1 MATYSKD
8 FIVKNGLQ
16 VGGHILP
23 DDNETYD
30 LGSASKKFRD
40 LYLSAGTIYLG
51 SLVLKDNGDG
61 TVATYEA
68 DGVTAA
74 SIQANA
80 VDIDYDNTVSGMTA
94 DNVKA
99 ALDELMAAV
108 EAIDTAGELAYDNT
122 TSGLTATTV
131 KGAIDEIVA
140 EEDQNVRDL
149 LANLDGNI
157 IPSADITYDLGSPT
171 KQWRDLYVG
180 PGSLYLNGTKILE
193 DDSGTLKFHADPAQ
207 SLSIQTSTTGS
218 TSIAGGA
225 AVNITTSAAAADI
238 ALTPTGDIELN
249 ADVVIGAGQALTTSN
264 GSALTV
270 NSNLDLG
277 SNTVT
282 ASTFYGN
289 LTGNIS
295 ASSGTTTM
303 NNLVVDGNLT
313 VGGTTTT
320 VNTETI
326 NLADNIITL
335 NSNATGSASQNAGI
349 EIERGDD
356 TNVTLRWNETTDTWE
371 VTEDG
376 LNYKAI
382 ILAGDSITGDTSGNA
397 ATATALETSRT
408 IGGVSFDGTA
418 NINLP
423 GVNTAGNQDTSGNA
437 ATATLASSATA
448 LATARTI
455 GGVSFDGTANI
466 NLPGVNTA
474 GNQDT
479 SGNAATAT
487 ALETARTIGL
497 SGDVS
502 GSVSFDG
509 SANATITATVA
520 DNSHSHTIANVT
532 GLQTA
537 LDAAFVSAS
546 ASNDTIT
553 FTNAGGTTSSVTISD
568 AVLST
573 EAVQDVVGGMVSTN
587 SESGIAV
594 TYDDTNGKLDFNVS
608 DPTITLDGAVTG
620 SATMTNLGNV
630 TITTTATSDP
640 TLTLSGDASGSAT
653 FTNLGNAT
661 LAVTVANDSHNHSSS
676 SGNFTVGGDLTV
688 SGGDIVLSGTGRIQG
703 VDTVSA
709 GTDAA
714 NKTYVDTAISNLV
727 NGADAAYDTL
737 KEIQDAMATD
747 TELANAIAGLT
758 NVATADSWTTAR
770 TISLAG
776 DASGSVSIDGSA
788 NATLTVTVADDSH
801 NHTTS
806 NIDNFTESVQDIAGG
821 MWSSNSE
828 SGVSVTYQDTDGTL
842 DINVND
848 PTITLT
854 GAVTGSATMT
864 NLGNVSIAT
873 TATADP
879 TLTINGDA
887 SGSATFTNLGNATL
901 TLTVANDSHT
911 HDGRYYTETELS
923 ANGTGR
929 TTSGAYKIGTYDE
942 FGNSNSTNVQD
953 VLDDLDAAISTAL
966 GKDPTLTI
974 NGDASGSA
982 TFTNLGN
989 ATLTLTIA
997 DDSHNHTTANID
1009 NFTESVQDIIGGM
1022 VSSNTESGIGVTY
1035 NDSTGK
1041 LDFSVTAAG
1050 VVTAGSNL
1058 SYSGSTLNVAS
1069 SPTFSGTVTAAD
1081 FNSTS
1086 DERLKTNIE
1095 TITDSGSKVA
1105 ALRGVNFDWKESG
1118 AKTMGVIAQEVEA
1131 VIPEVVATDEEG
1143 MKSVNYQAMVG
1154 LLIEAVKEL
1163 QEKVDAHEA
1172 KCECGK

>member
-16 VGGHILP
+16 VGGHIMP

-30 LGSASKKFRD
+30 LGSPTKKFRD

-61 TVATYEA
+61 TVATYES

-80 VDIDYDNTVSGMTA
+80 VDIDYDNTTSGMTA
-94 DNVKA
+94 TNAKA

-108 EAIDTAGELAYDNT
+108 EAIDTAGELAYDNA

-140 EEDQNVRDL
+140 EEDANVKAL
-149 LANLDGNI
+149 LTNLDGNI
-157 IPSADITYDLGSPT
+157 IPSADIMYDLGSPT
-171 KQWRDLYVG
+171 KQWKDVYVG
-180 PGSLYLNGTKILE
+180 PGSLYLNGTKVLE
-193 DDSGTLKFHADPAQ
+193 DDSGTLKFNADPNQAMT
-207 SLSIQTSTTGS
+207 ISTTGTAAITVS
-218 TSIAGGA
+218 GGNALNFQTSEL
-225 AVNITTSAAAADI
+225 NADI
-238 ALTPTGDIELN
+238 ALNPTGDIELN

-270 NSNLDLG
+270 NSNLALG

-282 ASTFYGN
+282 AATFFGN

-295 ASSGTTTM
+295 ATSGTTTM

-335 NSNATGSASQNAGI
+335 NSNATGTPSQNGGI
-349 EIERGDD
+349 EVERGDS
-356 TNVTLRWNETTDTWE
+356 TNVTLRWNEFSDKWE

-376 LNYKAI
+376 ATYKE
-382 ILAGDSITGDTSGNA
+382 ILLDGDVP
-397 ATATALETSRT
+397 ATAAEATKLATART

-418 NINLP
+418 DINLP

-437 ATATLASSATA
+437 ASATKLAS
-448 LATARTI
+448 ARTI
-455 GGVSFDGTANI
+455 TLN
-466 NLPGVNTA
+466 
-474 GNQDT
+474 
-479 SGNAATAT
+479 
-487 ALETARTIGL
+487 
-497 SGDVS
+497 GDVS
-502 GSVSFDG
+502 GSASFDG
-509 SANATITATVA
+509 SANATITAT
-520 DNSHSHTIANVT
+520 I
-532 GLQTA
+532 
-537 LDAAFVSAS
+537 
-546 ASNDTIT
+546 
-553 FTNAGGTTSSVTISD
+553 
-568 AVLST
+568 
-573 EAVQDVVGGMVSTN
+573 
-587 SESGIAV
+587 
-594 TYDDTNGKLDFNVS
+594 
-608 DPTITLDGAVTG
+608 
-620 SATMTNLGNV
+620 
-630 TITTTATSDP
+630 
-640 TLTLSGDASGSAT
+640 
-653 FTNLGNAT
+653 
-661 LAVTVANDSHNHSSS
+661 
-676 SGNFTVGGDLTV
+676 
-688 SGGDIVLSGTGRIQG
+688 
-703 VDTVSA
+703 
-709 GTDAA
+709 
-714 NKTYVDTAISNLV
+714 
-727 NGADAAYDTL
+727 
-737 KEIQDAMATD
+737 
-747 TELANAIAGLT
+747 
-758 NVATADSWTTAR
+758 
-770 TISLAG
+770 
-776 DASGSVSIDGSA
+776 
-788 NATLTVTVADDSH
+788 ADDSH

-806 NIDNFTESVQDIAGG
+806 NIDGFTEAVQDITGG
-821 MWSSNSE
+821 MWTSNSE
-828 SGVSVTYQDTDGTL
+828 SGVSVTYQDVDGTL

-901 TLTVANDSHT
+901 TLT
-911 HDGRYYTETELS
+911 
-923 ANGTGR
+923 
-929 TTSGAYKIGTYDE
+929 
-942 FGNSNSTNVQD
+942 
-953 VLDDLDAAISTAL
+953 
-966 GKDPTLTI
+966 
-974 NGDASGSA
+974 
-982 TFTNLGN
+982 
-989 ATLTLTIA
+989 IA
-997 DDSHNHTTANID
+997 DDSHNHTIANVDGLQTALDAGFVSASANNDTIT
-1009 NFTESVQDIIGGM
+1009 FTTAGGTTSSVTISDAVLSTEQVQDIIGGM
-1022 VSSNTESGIGVTY
+1022 VSSNTETGIGVTY

-1069 SPTFSGTVTAAD
+1069 SPTFSGTVTAGD

-1086 DERLKTNIE
+1086 DERLKTNVE
-1095 TITDSGSKVA
+1095 TIADAGSKVA

-1131 VIPEVVATDEEG
+1131 VIPEVVATDDEG

-1163 QEKVDAHEA
+1163 QAKVDAHEA